1 MTEAETGQRG
11 YLLLG
16 REPYLDP
23 YRTAVAAIQNEL
35 AAIDELANRGELP
48 KEAVARIKSLTNEKL
63 AELAQTIS
71 EYRERGP
78 KAALRTVSSDRGKR
92 TMDELRA
99 AVSGL
104 KSTEESKYRE
114 TAAAAERAT
123 TIRTVVFLAT
133 VLGNLAL
140 LIWAYQ
146 RISATIRVEE
156 ALRESEERFRLLFQQ
171 AAIGIKRLDLAGERM
186 LEVNDRLC
194 EILGYSRN
202 ELLKMSLADFTHADD
217 VALERKG
224 LARLASE
231 EVPCF
236 TIEKRCLRKDGG
248 VIWVRVTNSVP
259 IAHNVRA
266 PWWVSV
272 VEDITER
279 KKGDAALLRT
289 TTELTRSNQDLE
301 QFAYVA
307 SHDLQEPLR
316 MVAGY
321 LQLLGERYRGRLDE
335 KADKYIA
342 YAVDG
347 AQRMSGL
354 IHDLLAYSRV
364 NIRGEQFQ
372 KTSAE
377 EAFCFALRNLGS
389 AVKESGA
396 IIHHDPLPTVRADKA
411 QLRQLFQNLIGNA
424 VKFHSPDR
432 KAEIRVWAR
441 EDDRFWHF
449 AVQDNGIGFDEK
461 YRDKMFLIFQRLQGR
476 GKFPGTGIGLAI
488 CKRIV
493 ERHGGRIWA
502 NSRSGEG
509 FDIPLHHPCRKRLM
523 ISQNADSETIDIL
536 LVEDNPGDI
545 DLTRE
550 ALEDAKVLNRLHV
563 VEDGEQA
570 LDFVFRRGPFAD
582 APGRT

>member
-1 MTEAETGQRG
+1 MHRGRVAEFRRPNVASVFLLVIGLLVSSVGLTYWLGLEANASNRKLTDRRVVIERLDRLLGSVTEAETGQRG
-11 YLLLG
+11 YLLMG

-23 YRTAVAAIQNEL
+23 YHAAFAAIQKEL
-35 AAIDELANRGELP
+35 AAIDELAAGGELS
-48 KEAVARIKSLTNEKL
+48 KQAVGRINSLTNEKL
-63 AELAQTIS
+63 AELAQTIA
-71 EYRERGP
+71 EYREHGP
-78 KAALRTVSSDRGKR
+78 KAALDTVSSDRGR
-92 TMDELRA
+92 RIMDELRA
-99 AVSGL
+99 AVNDL
-104 KSTEESKYRE
+104 RSTEESKYRE

-123 TIRTVVFLAT
+123 TIRTVVFLVT
-133 VLGNLAL
+133 VFGNLLL

-146 RISATIRVEE
+146 RIADTIRVEE
-156 ALRESEERFRLLFQQ
+156 ALRENEERFRLLFQQ

-194 EILGYSRN
+194 DILGYSRD

-217 VALERKG
+217 LALERRE
-224 LARLASE
+224 LARLVSGE
-231 EVPCF
+231 IPCF
-236 TIEKRCLRKDGG
+236 TIEKRCLRKDRG

-259 IAHNVRA
+259 FAHDARA

-279 KKGDAALLRT
+279 KRADAALLRT
-289 TTELTRSNQDLE
+289 TAELARSNQDLE

-347 AQRMSGL
+347 AERMSGL

-377 EAFCFALRNLGS
+377 EAFCFALKNLSS
-389 AVKESGA
+389 AVEQAGA
-396 IIHHDPLPTVRADKA
+396 IIRHDPLPTVRADKT

-432 KAEIRVWAR
+432 KAEIRVSAR

-449 AVQDNGIGFDEK
+449 VVEDNGIGFDEK

-502 NSRSGEG
+502 NSRSGDG
-509 FDIPLHHPCRKRLM
+509 ATFHFTIP
-523 ISQNADSETIDIL
+523 
-536 LVEDNPGDI
+536 VE
-545 DLTRE
+545 R
-550 ALEDAKVLNRLHV
+550 AL
-563 VEDGEQA
+563 
-570 LDFVFRRGPFAD
+570 
-582 APGRT
+582 